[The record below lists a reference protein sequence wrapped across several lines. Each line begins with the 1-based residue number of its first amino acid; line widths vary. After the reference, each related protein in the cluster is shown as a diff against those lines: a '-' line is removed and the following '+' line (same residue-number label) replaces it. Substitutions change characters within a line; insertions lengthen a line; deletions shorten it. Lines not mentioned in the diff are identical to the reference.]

1 MKKSVEQ
8 ISLAAK
14 NYAEALIEIGQENL
28 ISFDKL
34 SSELRDINDT
44 LNSSPELLNVLANPS
59 FTDDVK
65 EDLLESIFKDNVEP
79 HLINF
84 LKILI
89 SKKRIMEFGEIYL
102 DFNSK
107 LNDIRN
113 IQPVEVVSAVELDED
128 AKNRIVQKLNA
139 RLGKTV
145 QPEWDVDEDI
155 IAGITVKIN
164 DDVIDMSLKNR
175 IDKLSKS
182 LMLK

>member
-44 LNSSPELLNVLANPS
+44 LNSSPELRNVLANPS
-59 FTDDVK
+59 FTDEVKADV
-65 EDLLESIFKDNVEP
+65 LESIFKDNVDS

-102 DFNSK
+102 DFNNK

-128 AKNRIVQKLNA
+128 TKNRIVQKLNA

>member
-1 MKKSVEQ
+1 
-8 ISLAAK
+8 
-14 NYAEALIEIGQENL
+14 
-28 ISFDKL
+28 
-34 SSELRDINDT
+34 
-44 LNSSPELLNVLANPS
+44 
-59 FTDDVK
+59 
-65 EDLLESIFKDNVEP
+65 
-79 HLINF
+79 
-84 LKILI
+84 
-89 SKKRIMEFGEIYL
+89 MEFGEIYL
-102 DFNSK
+102 DFNNK

-128 AKNRIVQKLNA
+128 TKNRIVQKLNA

-164 DDVIDMSLKNR
+164 DDVIDMSLKSR